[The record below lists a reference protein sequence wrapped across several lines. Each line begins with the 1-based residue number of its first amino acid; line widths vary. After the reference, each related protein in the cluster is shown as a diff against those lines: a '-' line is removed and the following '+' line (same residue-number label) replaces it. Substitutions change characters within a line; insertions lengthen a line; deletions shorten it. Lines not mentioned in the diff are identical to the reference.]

1 MASIDIA
8 LFKILRGYSSLAPP
22 KSLCVP
28 SNYSFTYIHDFFLSI
43 LLLSPHLHQ
52 YPPSWQYQRAFW
64 KWAIQMMEA
73 LLPEV
78 CRTAS
83 RVKLVLTVGQD
94 EEIDS
99 RFYDHYLSVG
109 H

>member
-1 MASIDIA
+1 
-8 LFKILRGYSSLAPP
+8 
-22 KSLCVP
+22 
-28 SNYSFTYIHDFFLSI
+28 
-43 LLLSPHLHQ
+43 
-52 YPPSWQYQRAFW
+52 
-64 KWAIQMMEA
+64 MMEA